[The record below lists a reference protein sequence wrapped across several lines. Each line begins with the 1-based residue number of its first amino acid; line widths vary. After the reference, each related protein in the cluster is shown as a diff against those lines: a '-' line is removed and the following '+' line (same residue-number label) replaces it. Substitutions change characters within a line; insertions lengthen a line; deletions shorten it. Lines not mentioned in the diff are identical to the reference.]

1 MMRAL
6 FRRRAH
12 NISFGT
18 ASIEGVADETE
29 KQNHMHRHL
38 PPSWRAATK
47 EDEEKSKTFQ
57 ISGSVVCLRLRSISV
72 LCCFCPLA

>member
-38 PPSWRAATK
+38 PRAGERPQRRMK
-47 EDEEKSKTFQ
+47 KRVRLFKFQ
-57 ISGSVVCLRLRSISV
+57 ARLFAYV
-72 LCCFCPLA
+72 